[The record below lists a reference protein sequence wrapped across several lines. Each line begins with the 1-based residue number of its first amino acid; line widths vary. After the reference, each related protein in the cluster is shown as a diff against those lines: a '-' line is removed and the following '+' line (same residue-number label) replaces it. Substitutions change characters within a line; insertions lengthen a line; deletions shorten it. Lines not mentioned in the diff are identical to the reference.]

1 MKHLIV
7 KLGAWL
13 VALGGPPAPSWYTA
27 QELWEVLRREES
39 PHMANRLA
47 VEYAKNLQL
56 AFNKGFEMGYSKGK
70 TNGLVVGYY
79 QGKRK
84 QL

>member
-1 MKHLIV
+1 M
-7 KLGAWL
+7 
-13 VALGGPPAPSWYTA
+13 ALGDPPAPSWYTP

-39 PHMANRLA
+39 AHIANRLA
-47 VEYAKNLQL
+47 EEYAKNLQL

-70 TNGLVVGYY
+70 TDGLVVGYY

-84 QL
+84 QV